1 MIKWA
6 VDIFL
11 LILKPIIGS
20 AKELK
25 NEIRSVRKNLH
36 LYARQISNPGMME
49 NSEIEQ
55 ASCAI
60 RLNAS
65 NLLTL
70 TDEVKYFSFL
80 AFLHIVPDKVNII
93 RASELLT
100 GLSSSLGYIPYN
112 NTNLNDGTRNCEKS
126 DEIKQLLSIKPDLCE
141 RFSSW
146 IVFILV
152 AIGGY
157 SLVNFIA
164 SSIQKLIGK

>member
-1 MIKWA
+1 MMEWA
-6 VDIFL
+6 VDVFL
-11 LILKPIIGS
+11 LIFKPIIGS

-25 NEIRSVRKNLH
+25 SEIRSVQKNLH
-36 LYARQISNPGMME
+36 LYARQISNPGVMA

-55 ASCAI
+55 SSCAI

-65 NLLTL
+65 NLLAL
-70 TDEVKYFSFL
+70 TDEVKCFSFL
-80 AFLHIVPDKVNII
+80 AFLHIVPDKANII

-112 NTNLNDGTRNCEKS
+112 NTNLNDGTRNCENS

-141 RFSSW
+141 KFSSW

-157 SLVNFIA
+157 SLVNFIF
-164 SSIQKLIGK
+164 KN